1 MEGRDFGPSPRR
13 FPTPAP
19 ALFSFGRSRRSGG
32 TSQRRGARADTG
44 STTGGETVK
53 RSEYRRLEDA
63 EVEKALRA
71 EAEEA
76 ELDELRRA
84 PVEFARVEVAP
95 VDPES

>member
-1 MEGRDFGPSPRR
+1 
-13 FPTPAP
+13 
-19 ALFSFGRSRRSGG
+19 
-32 TSQRRGARADTG
+32 
-44 STTGGETVK
+44 VK

-84 PVEFARVEVAP
+84 PVEAAP